1 MLKIDSETMTIS
13 MTRGDTVDI
22 IFSAVNEEGELFHP
36 TRNDRLIFSVA
47 KKIGE
52 EPIISVSNTMVD
64 SETDFWSIRINPE
77 DTNELKFGKYA
88 FDVQLEIRN
97 SETDALEAVDTI
109 IGKTDTISPTLV
121 LWGEVTKE
129 SE

>member
-36 TRNDRLIFSVA
+36 TKNDRLIFSVA
-47 KKIGE
+47 KKIGD
-52 EPIISVSNTMVD
+52 EPIICITNEMNN
-64 SETDFWSIRINPE
+64 SEEEFWSIRINPS

-88 FDVQLEIRN
+88 FDVQLEIRSSN
-97 SETDALEAVDTI
+97 SGALEAVDTI
-109 IGKTDTISPTLV
+109 IGKTDTISPSLV
-121 LWGEVTKE
+121 IWGEVSKE